1 MPISRDKVVA
11 ELEVRKINYKSD
23 MEYKELAALLEEAKA
38 KEAEKKEPE
47 VPTIPC
53 GVRTINDHEK
63 RLFNLEQKVIPDL
76 LKQIEELKSA

>member
-38 KEAEKKEPE
+38 KAKEEME

-63 RLFNLEQKVIPDL
+63 RLFNLERKVIPEL
-76 LKQIEELKSA
+76 QKRIEELKNNE